1 MEFSNKIILITGAG
15 SGIGRVTACEFA
27 KAGGTVVVSDINE
40 KGGQET
46 VQQIEAEG
54 GQAVFIKANVAEYK
68 EVENLI
74 HTTIS
79 KFERIDIAVNNAGI
93 SGSYAR
99 TADTSPANWDKV
111 MTINASGVFYCMK
124 LELQQMVQQKG
135 GVIVNTASVAGLKG
149 LPNSLPY
156 VASKH
161 AVVGMTKTA
170 AMEYARKNI
179 RINAIC
185 PAFTVTPLFDPEAMD
200 NFSTG
205 LSDKLKAAIPMR
217 RFGTSLEIANAILW
231 LCSDKS
237 SFVTGL
243 ALPIDGGIMA

>member
-15 SGIGRVTACEFA
+15 SGIGRVTAFEFA
-27 KAGGTVVVSDINE
+27 KAGGTVIVSDINE

-54 GQAVFIKANVAEYK
+54 GKAIFIKANVAKYE
-68 EVENLI
+68 EVESLI

-93 SGSYAR
+93 GGSYAR
-99 TADTSPANWDKV
+99 AADISPPDWDKV
-111 MTINASGVFYCMK
+111 MAINASGVFYCMK
-124 LELQQMVQQKG
+124 LELQQMQKQQG

-185 PAFTVTPLFDPEAMD
+185 PAFTVTPLFDPEVMD
-200 NFSTG
+200 DFSAG

-217 RFGTSLEIANAILW
+217 RFGTTLEIANAILW

-243 ALPIDGGIMA
+243 ALPIDGGITA